1 MTEAVHSQTQR
12 SSRQTRSE
20 EYSQSPTTASK
31 FYSLLDEVDS
41 EFIADQ
47 FKIGKYTAKHD
58 FENHLK
64 IGVFEGIHPSDS
76 LAELAEK
83 TATHNQLEEMAAS
96 TFSRHTNDRDYRA
109 VVRVLFG
116 LLHSSQLYHQR
127 NVQRKR
133 LERLDR
139 AVVALDGTNLALTRS
154 VTIPSEF
161 DDDEVIDEINPGNW
175 GLKLN
180 LAARVD
186 GHAKQ
191 PLGVSVTAGETR
203 EPTQFD
209 HLQDDVEVFADLD
222 SPIHVFDR
230 GYLDYDRFCALKER
244 EKDFVCLLQSDS
256 RVDVLE
262 EIQDIDITD
271 EAGTRHVR
279 DELIELA
286 ETGETFRRIL
296 FEDVD
301 GEEIAY
307 LTTLSSANY
316 DPIDV
321 MNIYTLRTL
330 IEILFRELKQYTN
343 IENFH
348 SQSVN
353 GVLFELFCTLIGY
366 VLIEWFRHCHPL
378 RGGVPEAIRLIRT
391 RWNQSLPVYG

>member
-1 MTEAVHSQTQR
+1 MAETVQSQTQR
-12 SSRQTRSE
+12 SYDQNLVEGS
-20 EYSQSPTTASK
+20 SQSATMASE

-47 FKIGKYTAKHD
+47 FDIGTYTNKHD

-64 IGVFEGIHPSDS
+64 VGIFEGINPSNS

-83 TATHNQLEEMAAS
+83 TAVRDQLEEMAAS
-96 TFSRHTNDRDYRA
+96 TFSRQTNDPDYRA
-109 VVRVLFG
+109 VVRGFFE
-116 LLHSSQLYHQR
+116 LLHLPQLYHQR
-127 NVQRKR
+127 AVQRKR
-133 LERLDR
+133 LEWLDR
-139 AVVALDGTNLALTRS
+139 AVVAIDGANLALTRS
-154 VTIPSEF
+154 AAVPSELH
-161 DDDEVIDEINPGNW
+161 DDEPIIKIKPGDR
-175 GLKLN
+175 GLKFN

-209 HLQDDVEVFADLD
+209 HLQNDVEVFADLD
-222 SPIHVFDR
+222 SPIRVFDR
-230 GYLDYDRFCALKER
+230 GYLDYDRFCTLKER
-244 EKDFVCLLQSDS
+244 EEEFVCLLQSDT

-262 EIQDIDITD
+262 RIQDIDITD
-271 EAGTRHVR
+271 KAGTRYVC
-279 DELIELA
+279 DDLIKLA
-286 ETGETFRRIL
+286 ETGETFRRIV

-307 LTTLSSANY
+307 LTTLSPEEY
-316 DPIDV
+316 DPVDV

-366 VLIEWFRHCHPL
+366 VLVEWFRHCHPL

-391 RWNQSLPVYG
+391 RWNQSRRTYG